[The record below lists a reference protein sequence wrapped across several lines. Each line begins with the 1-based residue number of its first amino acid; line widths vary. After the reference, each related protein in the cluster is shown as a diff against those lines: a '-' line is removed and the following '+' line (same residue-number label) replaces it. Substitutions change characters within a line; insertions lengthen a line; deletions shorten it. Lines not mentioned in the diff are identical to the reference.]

1 MREMNPVDKWRKNQ
15 KDRQKKRNKDR
26 DHRDKPPGQPSF
38 EEPKREKQLAPR
50 APIIVK
56 V

>member
-1 MREMNPVDKWRKNQ
+1 MREMNPVEKWRKNQ

-26 DHRDKPPGQPSF
+26 DHRDKPAGQAGF
-38 EEPKREKQLAPR
+38 EEPKREKQVVQR